1 MNNIGASTISEVEA
15 LKRNIAEMEKEKYY
29 LIGRVKELTETVDK
43 LSAQNSPFQ
52 PKKLKD

>member
-15 LKRNIAEMEKEKYY
+15 LKKNIAEMEKEKYY
-29 LIGRVKELTETVDK
+29 LIGRVKELTEKVDK